1 MENGYGKRLR
11 SVSVSLYGD
20 ATFFSSSL
28 FRSVLLRLF
37 VAFPVDAGIV
47 YGCGCAGNQLEL
59 IDSLSTVMMM
69 MTFTLLFSLGS
80 TFR

>member
-1 MENGYGKRLR
+1 MENGYGTRLL
-11 SVSVSLYGD
+11 SVSVYLC
-20 ATFFSSSL
+20 ATFFSSSSSL

-47 YGCGCAGNQLEL
+47 YGCAGNQLEL

-69 MTFTLLFSLGS
+69 MTFTLLFSLVS